1 MKRSLVV
8 VLLLVFAVPSLITA
22 APKKKKKAGPC
33 ASSLA
38 TCPDTGCG
46 GTIDKNLNKRKNIKA
61 APTGAAEDMTI
72 AEIKA
77 LEDPVEGFKK
87 GDKRDKLTA
96 LGEGKLIRVVAQAL
110 VVRTGSKESCNCGLT
125 GAGNTDN
132 HIVLIDPADD
142 SPSLE
147 DDEPNSVTAE
157 FTPRVRKKLPELSR
171 TTLKPLIDDA
181 PNGALKVR
189 VTGLLMFD
197 SEHSL
202 GHHLKRHNNW
212 EIHPIFLMEYCP
224 TDKKCS
230 NTGLANWK
238 HIGQQ

>member
-1 MKRSLVV
+1 MKRFLIVVFLLAFPVASLT
-8 VLLLVFAVPSLITA
+8 TA
-22 APKKKKKAGPC
+22 APKKKKKGPC
-33 ASSLA
+33 AASLA
-38 TCPDTGCG
+38 KCPVTGCG
-46 GTIDKNLNKRKNIKA
+46 GSIDGNLNKRKNIVT
-61 APTGAAEDMTI
+61 APTGPAEDMTI

-77 LEDPVEGFKK
+77 LDDPVDGFKK

-96 LGEGKLIRVVAQAL
+96 MGEGKLIRVVAQAL

-125 GAGNTDN
+125 GAANTDN
-132 HIVLIDPADD
+132 HIVLIDPDDD

-171 TTLKPLIDDA
+171 TMLKPLIDNA
-181 PNGALKVR
+181 PDGALKVR

-212 EIHPIFLMEYCP
+212 EIHPIFIMEYCP
-224 TDKKCS
+224 TGKKCS
-230 NTGLANWK
+230 NTGMANWK
-238 HIGQQ
+238 HIGQQE